1 MEPKYEQDSA
11 SGLAFSSVE
20 VPSEFPP
27 GSVMV
32 FSTWMDDLPASLDDT
47 CASGAEEAFG
57 ELGMVDLNVV
67 LYRAD
72 GEERDATG
80 GDGVYVL
87 PDTGALLYCG
97 LQGWMPHLHHIMEKN
112 DLGHPLCAN
121 LRAGTWTLDYVVNR
135 LEKQTDVFPAL
146 AKPAAWFRERFDLI
160 KQHVPPFLRPK
171 YFAFVINVAFKA
183 ARDRAISLCA
193 PLIQKGTS
201 FVHQLALTSVQMY
214 GQVKSASLDA
224 KKSTPSLAAGLPH
237 FTAGVSGELS
247 FSPSEAR
254 ISHVLCLQWARTWG
268 RDVFIS
274 LRGLFLVTG
283 QFEAAKEHILAF
295 CSVLKHGLIPN
306 LLVSGHDPVRPW

>member
-1 MEPKYEQDSA
+1 
-11 SGLAFSSVE
+11 
-20 VPSEFPP
+20 
-27 GSVMV
+27 MV
-32 FSTWMDDLPASLDDT
+32 FSTWMGDLPASLDDT
-47 CASGAEEAFG
+47 CASGAEEAFS

-87 PDTGALLYCG
+87 PDAGALLYCG

-193 PLIQKGTS
+193 PLIRKGTS

-224 KKSTPSLAAGLPH
+224 KKTTPSLAAGLPH
-237 FTAGVSGELS
+237 FTAGVSDELS
-247 FSPSEAR
+247 FSLSSEAR
-254 ISHVLCLQWARTWG
+254 FSHVFVSAVGSHVGPRRLYLSPRSLPRHRPIRRGKGAHPRFLQRAQAR
-268 RDVFIS
+268 
-274 LRGLFLVTG
+274 
-283 QFEAAKEHILAF
+283 
-295 CSVLKHGLIPN
+295 P
-306 LLVSGHDPVRPW
+306 DP